1 MKRSTL
7 DFPETPD
14 IASSSEDYARRFSGE
29 VGDWFLRLQAR
40 ATLKMLEA
48 MPGASVLDVG
58 GGHGQLAEPL
68 IQQGYRVTVLGS
80 AQRCSQ
86 RIHKL
91 VENGSCAFK
100 VGNLLDLPFEDRTFD
115 VAISYRVLSHLTNW
129 ERFLGELC
137 RVADKAVVVDYAEKR
152 SINAVAP
159 LLFQYKK
166 RLEGNTRPFSCYRQ
180 STLLNVFHSLG
191 YVRAGSY
198 PQFFFPMAL
207 HRALQSAWI
216 SAQMEHVCRGLGLT
230 ALFGSPVILKLIRKD
245 R

>member
-1 MKRSTL
+1 VKRSTL

-80 AQRCSQ
+80 AQRCRQ
-86 RIHKL
+86 RIHEL

-100 VGNLLDLPFEDRTFD
+100 VGNLLDIPYEDRAFD
-115 VAISYRVLSHLTNW
+115 VVISYRVLSHLTNW
-129 ERFLGELC
+129 ERFLEELC

-152 SINAVAP
+152 SINAIAP
-159 LLFQYKK
+159 LLFRYKK
-166 RLEGNTRPFSCYRQ
+166 RLEKNTRPFTCYRQ
-180 STLLNVFHSLG
+180 STLLSIFRSLG
-191 YVRAGSY
+191 YIKAGSF

-216 SAQMEHVCRGLGLT
+216 SARMEHVCRGLGLT